1 MLPTDISRR
10 NFLAKTGVVLTGL
23 FLFSVKRTWAVCS
36 GRQDCRACG
45 ARIKPEV
52 ADGVVCCPNC
62 GREWQTGGFAL
73 KDAFEYRFPR
83 RLPRHPRLHWDYTQ
97 VPFPNFELL
106 VKSDKP
112 VLSFK
117 QISVSGRR
125 TA

>member
-73 KDAFEYRFPR
+73 KDAFEYRFRAGSRDTHGCTGTIPR
-83 RLPRHPRLHWDYTQ
+83 CH
-97 VPFPNFELL
+97 FP
-106 VKSDKP
+106 
-112 VLSFK
+112 
-117 QISVSGRR
+117 ISNC
-125 TA
+125 